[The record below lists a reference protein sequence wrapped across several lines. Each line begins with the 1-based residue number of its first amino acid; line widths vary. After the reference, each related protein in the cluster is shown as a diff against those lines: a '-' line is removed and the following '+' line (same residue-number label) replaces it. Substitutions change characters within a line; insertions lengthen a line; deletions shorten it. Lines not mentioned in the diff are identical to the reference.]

1 MGALQARL
9 VCLALMGI
17 TAAVSYNAL
26 YLQNGRHPAPF
37 ATDANTSSRQKRTI
51 THTVPRKRARAA
63 TERATAPKPTSR
75 DTVRAIQREL
85 ATRNYDPGPVDGV
98 AGILTRAAIM
108 AYQHDHGL
116 TATGEASEAMLQRI
130 VLGRAGSTGE
140 PAAGGATPGE
150 TVALVKGVQQI
161 LAKLG
166 YAPGP
171 VDGIAGG
178 STRKAIEAFERERA
192 LPVTGRISG
201 KLLREVTRVTGTKLS
216 DLPSG

>member
-9 VCLALMGI
+9 VCLALMGV
-17 TAAVSYNAL
+17 TAAISYNAL

-37 ATDANTSSRQKRTI
+37 ATDANSSSKAKRTI
-51 THTVPRKRARAA
+51 THAVPRKRSRAA
-63 TERATAPKPTSR
+63 VNRKSTPKSKSR

-85 ATRNYDPGPVDGV
+85 STRNYDPGPVDGV
-98 AGILTRAAIM
+98 VGILTRAAIM

-116 TATGEASEAMLQRI
+116 PATGVASEATLQRI
-130 VLGRAGSTGE
+130 VLGRGSSAGT
-140 PAAGGATPGE
+140 AGGGAAPDE
-150 TVALVKGVQQI
+150 TVALVKAVQQV

-171 VDGIAGG
+171 VDGIVGG
-178 STRKAIEAFERERA
+178 STRKAIESFERERRLA
-192 LPVTGRISG
+192 VTGRISG
-201 KLLREVTRVTGTKLS
+201 KLLREVMRVTGAKLT